1 MSLPALEW
9 RKLPV
14 RIPTA
19 SYSSNYLLATI
30 YDMLTGSL
38 YINGAAR
45 VIGSGSAWSASG
57 RFTTGS
63 NVEAVYCRPPRPN
76 TFLSQSVIFSTKSS
90 TAPFSAAIPPVVT
103 NEAPFSSSVV
113 HVACVKN
120 ATGAFTQWTSQFP
133 FGSSSYSTGYA
144 KGFNA
149 VYYASASKISI
160 YESKEAIAIS
170 IYSPITASSC
180 IIAGAIVD
188 PETEGITSS
197 FDSEQD
203 GRLYG
208 VATSGCAFGTASNTA
223 TPISTTFLT
232 PTYNAAVA
240 GAFLSH
246 DTTTSTNALGYP
258 KFVMFTPRGNALY
271 TFAKGGLSNSSY
283 YTSASLTRSGS
294 LVQTAIPCYD
304 SINLRFAG
312 KIRDITPVRS
322 QFNNTIVRNP
332 AGTIIGYALS
342 ANETVATTHTV
353 LFSHS

>member
-19 SYSSNYLLATI
+19 SYSANYLLDTI

-38 YINGAAR
+38 YVNGATR
-45 VIGSGSAWSASG
+45 VIGSGSSWSASG
-57 RFTTGS
+57 KFTTGS
-63 NVEAVYCRPPRPN
+63 NTEAVYCRPPSPN

-90 TAPFSAAIPPVVT
+90 TVPFSTATPPVIT
-103 NEAPFSSSVV
+103 NEAAYSSSVV

-120 ATGAFTQWTSQFP
+120 ATGSFTEWTSQFP

-144 KGFNA
+144 RGFNA

-160 YESKEAIAIS
+160 YESKEAIAVS

-188 PETEGITSS
+188 PETEGVTSS

-208 VATSGCAFGTASNTA
+208 VASSGCTFGAAVNTA
-223 TPISTTFLT
+223 TPMSTTFLT
-232 PTYNAAVA
+232 QAANAAVA

-246 DTTTSTNALGYP
+246 DSTTSTNTLGYP
-258 KFVMFTPRGNALY
+258 KFVIFKPRDNAIY
-271 TFAKGGLSNSSY
+271 TISKDGLSNSTY
-283 YTSASLTRSGS
+283 YNSASLTLSGS
-294 LVQTAIPCYD
+294 IAQSGITCYD
-304 SINLRFAG
+304 TTNLKFVGR
-312 KIRDITPVRS
+312 IRDITAVRS
-322 QFNNTIVRNP
+322 QYNNTIVRSP
-332 AGTIIGYALS
+332 AAAIIGYAIS
-342 ANETVATTHTV
+342 PSEVTASNHTV
-353 LFSHS
+353 LLNHS

>member
-14 RIPTA
+14 RTPTA
-19 SYSSNYLLATI
+19 SYSANYLLDTI

-38 YINGAAR
+38 YVNGATR

-57 RFTTGS
+57 KFTTGS
-63 NVEAVYCRPPRPN
+63 NTEAVYCRPPRPN

-90 TAPFSAAIPPVVT
+90 TAPFSAATPPVVT
-103 NEAPFSSSVV
+103 NENAYSASCV

-120 ATGAFTQWTSQFP
+120 ATGSFTEWTSQFP

-144 KGFNA
+144 RGFNA

-170 IYSPITASSC
+170 IYSPVTASSC
-180 IIAGAIVD
+180 IIAGAFVD
-188 PETEGITSS
+188 PETEDATSS

-203 GRLYG
+203 GRMYG
-208 VATSGCAFGTASNTA
+208 IATSGCTFGAAVNTA

-232 PTYNAAVA
+232 TTGTGAVA

-246 DTTTSTNALGYP
+246 DTTTSTNTLGYP
-258 KFVMFTPRGNALY
+258 KFVMFKPRDNALY

-304 SINLRFAG
+304 STNLKFVGR
-312 KIRDITPVRS
+312 IRDITPVRS
-322 QFNNTIVRNP
+322 QLNNRIVRNP